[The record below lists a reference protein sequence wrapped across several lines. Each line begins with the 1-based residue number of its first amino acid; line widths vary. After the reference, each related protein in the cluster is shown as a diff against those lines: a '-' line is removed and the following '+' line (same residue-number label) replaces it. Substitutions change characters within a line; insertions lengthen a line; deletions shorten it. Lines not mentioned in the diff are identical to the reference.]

1 MVIDV
6 TSRSEEKLKKH
17 QEKNINSDR
26 DFVFKTYE
34 KKNCVFSQICIYS
47 KNFKNCSFDSC
58 PSQVQ
63 NIFWSENAINLK

>member
-26 DFVFKTYE
+26 DFVFKTYDKE
-34 KKNCVFSQICIYS
+34 KLCFFSTFYFYVF
-47 KNFKNCSFDSC
+47 
-58 PSQVQ
+58 
-63 NIFWSENAINLK
+63 

>member
-26 DFVFKTYE
+26 DFVFKTYDKE
-34 KKNCVFSQICIYS
+34 KLCFFANIIS
-47 KNFKNCSFDSC
+47 KFQKLF
-58 PSQVQ
+58 
-63 NIFWSENAINLK
+63 F

>member
-34 KKNCVFSQICIYS
+34 KKNCVFFANMY
-47 KNFKNCSFDSC
+47 
-58 PSQVQ
+58 
-63 NIFWSENAINLK
+63 IF